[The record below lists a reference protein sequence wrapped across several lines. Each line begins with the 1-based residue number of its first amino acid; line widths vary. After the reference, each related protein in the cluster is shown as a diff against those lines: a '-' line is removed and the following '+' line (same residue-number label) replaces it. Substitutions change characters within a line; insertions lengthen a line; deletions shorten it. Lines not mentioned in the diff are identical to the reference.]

1 MFSLPAYGALTAFD
15 APALARTMKAQRS
28 ADEMV
33 WGIGL
38 WGAVLPAIVMLLL
51 VRWAADRLEPGYG
64 TAAAMTLGLGTL
76 LLPLGTLLFSHVL
89 AACLGFAAFVLLF
102 RERDGPPQLW
112 PVAAAGAL
120 IGFAMTTEYAL
131 LFSGIVLGVYALLRG
146 PRVRRALV
154 FVGGGAVGIA
164 PLAIYNQAVYGSIT
178 HVAYSD
184 LAHHQ
189 SGFFGIRLPS
199 ATVAIALLGD
209 SRGLLTLQEAADLG
223 CRAIAGIVVLYRRG
237 RRAEALVIAGIG
249 VLYLLYNSGYFL
261 PFGGGSPGPRYL
273 TPVLPFLAVALAVA
287 FRRFPGPALALA
299 VASATA
305 YVAITLTHP
314 LIGYESETGIWT
326 RLLSK
331 GFFQPTIV
339 SALGSSRGWIVV
351 VPFLLLAGAAV
362 VLAAT
367 VTPLRLGRRDLLW
380 GAVAVGAWALYAAL
394 GPSVLGLDHAA
405 ELRIVAA
412 GDPTATTPRA
422 GPHPLANLALLSLA
436 ATLVAMML
444 AWLGPLLRA
453 RTRRIR

>member
-1 MFSLPAYGALTAFD
+1 
-15 APALARTMKAQRS
+15 
-28 ADEMV
+28 
-33 WGIGL
+33 
-38 WGAVLPAIVMLLL
+38 
-51 VRWAADRLEPGYG
+51 
-64 TAAAMTLGLGTL
+64 
-76 LLPLGTLLFSHVL
+76 
-89 AACLGFAAFVLLF
+89 
-102 RERDGPPQLW
+102 
-112 PVAAAGAL
+112 
-120 IGFAMTTEYAL
+120 
-131 LFSGIVLGVYALLRG
+131 
-146 PRVRRALV
+146 
-154 FVGGGAVGIA
+154 
-164 PLAIYNQAVYGSIT
+164 
-178 HVAYSD
+178 
-184 LAHHQ
+184 
-189 SGFFGIRLPS
+189 
-199 ATVAIALLGD
+199 
-209 SRGLLTLQEAADLG
+209 
-223 CRAIAGIVVLYRRG
+223 
-237 RRAEALVIAGIG
+237 VIAGIG

-299 VASATA
+299 VASVTA

-380 GAVAVGAWALYAAL
+380 GAIAVGAWALYAAL
-394 GPSVLGLDHAA
+394 GPSVLGIDHAA

-444 AWLGPLLRA
+444 AWLVPMLRA
-453 RTRRIR
+453 RTRQPR